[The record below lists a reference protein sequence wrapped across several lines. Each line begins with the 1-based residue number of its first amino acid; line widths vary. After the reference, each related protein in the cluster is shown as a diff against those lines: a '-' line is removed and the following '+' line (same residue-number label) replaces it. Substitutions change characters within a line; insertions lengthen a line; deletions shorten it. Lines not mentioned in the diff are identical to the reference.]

1 MKKYLIKYTLEFF
14 VIVTGISLS
23 FWINEWDN
31 NRMNSDREL
40 YFLNGLKNDLE
51 KQLYSFNNFNEFSNT
66 TIDYGA
72 SILED
77 YTNFENLSKI
87 DSLNFKLSNLMY
99 SRTYPAINT
108 TFNELKSTG
117 HFNLVKEKLL
127 ASKIIKQYQDSEN
140 YKNRLNKNIDIVY
153 YNEIFPII
161 KSSIIIDPN
170 NFGYENKKINL
181 LEKEKIVN
189 TILNNSKKE
198 FDLVNAIS
206 LRIVVA
212 KTNKGYIEIMRKEAE
227 ILLDLIN
234 NELIK
239 IKPKSQANLLL
250 KLL

>member
-1 MKKYLIKYTLEFF
+1 MKKYLIKYTLEFI

-31 NRMNSDREL
+31 NRMNSDKEL

-51 KQLYSFNNFNEFSNT
+51 KQLNSLNNYNEFSNQ

-77 YTNFENLSKI
+77 YSIFETLSKT
-87 DSLNFKLSNLMY
+87 DSLNIKLSRLMY
-99 SRTYPAINT
+99 SRSYPEVNT

-117 HFNLVKEKLL
+117 QFNLFKEKLL
-127 ASKIIKQYQDSEN
+127 ASKVIKYYQDSEN
-140 YKNRLNKNIDIVY
+140 YKNRLTKNIDIVY

-170 NFGYENKKINL
+170 NFGYENKKINIL
-181 LEKEKIVN
+181 GIEKSLNI
-189 TILNNSKKE
+189 ILNNSKKE
-198 FDLVNAIS
+198 FELANAIS

-212 KTNKGYIEIMRKEAE
+212 NTNKSYIEIMIKEAK
-227 ILLDLIN
+227 ILLDMIN

-239 IKPKSQANLLL
+239 Y
-250 KLL
+250 

>member
-1 MKKYLIKYTLEFF
+1 MKKYLIKYTLEFI

-31 NRMNSDREL
+31 NRMNSDKEL

-51 KQLYSFNNFNEFSNT
+51 KQLNSLNNYNEFSNQ

-77 YTNFENLSKI
+77 YSIFETLSKT
-87 DSLNFKLSNLMY
+87 DSLNIKLSRLMY
-99 SRTYPAINT
+99 SRSYPEVNT

-117 HFNLVKEKLL
+117 QFNLFKEKLL
-127 ASKIIKQYQDSEN
+127 ASKIIKYYQDSEN
-140 YKNRLNKNIDIVY
+140 YKKRLTKNIDLVY

-170 NFGYENKKINL
+170 NFGYENKKINIL
-181 LEKEKIVN
+181 GIEKSLNI
-189 TILNNSKKE
+189 ILNNSKKE
-198 FDLVNAIS
+198 FELANAIS

-212 KTNKGYIEIMRKEAE
+212 NTNKSYIEIMIKEAK
-227 ILLDLIN
+227 ILLDMIN

-239 IKPKSQANLLL
+239 Y
-250 KLL
+250 

>member
-127 ASKIIKQYQDSEN
+127 ASKIIKYYQDSEN

-239 IKPKSQANLLL
+239 IKPKS
-250 KLL
+250 

>member
-127 ASKIIKQYQDSEN
+127 ASKIIKYYQDSEN
-140 YKNRLNKNIDIVY
+140 YKKRLNKNIDIVY

-239 IKPKSQANLLL
+239 IKPKS
-250 KLL
+250 

>member
-1 MKKYLIKYTLEFF
+1 MKKYLIKYTLEFI

-31 NRMNSDREL
+31 NRMNSDKEL

-51 KQLYSFNNFNEFSNT
+51 KQLNSLNNYNEFSNQ

-77 YTNFENLSKI
+77 YSIFETLSKT
-87 DSLNFKLSNLMY
+87 DSLNIKLSRLMY
-99 SRTYPAINT
+99 SRSYPEVNT

-117 HFNLVKEKLL
+117 QFNLFKEKLL
-127 ASKIIKQYQDSEN
+127 ASKIIKYYQDSEN
-140 YKNRLNKNIDIVY
+140 YKKRLNKNIDIVY

-170 NFGYENKKINL
+170 NFGYENKKINML
-181 LEKEKIVN
+181 GIEKSLNI
-189 TILNNSKKE
+189 ILNNSKKE
-198 FDLVNAIS
+198 FELANAIS

-212 KTNKGYIEIMRKEAE
+212 NTNKAYIEIMIKEAK
-227 ILLDLIN
+227 ILLDMIN

-239 IKPKSQANLLL
+239 Y
-250 KLL
+250 

>member
-1 MKKYLIKYTLEFF
+1 MKKYLIKYTLEFI

-31 NRMNSDREL
+31 NRMNSDKEL

-51 KQLYSFNNFNEFSNT
+51 KQLNSLNNYNEFSNL

-77 YTNFENLSKI
+77 YSIFETLSKT
-87 DSLNFKLSNLMY
+87 DSLNIKLSRLMY
-99 SRTYPAINT
+99 SRSYPEINT

-117 HFNLVKEKLL
+117 QFNLFKEKLL
-127 ASKIIKQYQDSEN
+127 ASKVIKYYQDSEN
-140 YKNRLNKNIDIVY
+140 YKNRLTKNIDIVY

-170 NFGYENKKINL
+170 NFGYENKKINIL
-181 LEKEKIVN
+181 GIEKSLNI
-189 TILNNSKKE
+189 ILNNSKKE
-198 FDLVNAIS
+198 FELANAIS

-212 KTNKGYIEIMRKEAE
+212 NTNKAYIEIMIKEAK
-227 ILLDLIN
+227 ILLDMIN

-239 IKPKSQANLLL
+239 Y
-250 KLL
+250 

>member
-1 MKKYLIKYTLEFF
+1 MKKYLIKYTLEFI

-31 NRMNSDREL
+31 NRMNSDKEL

-51 KQLYSFNNFNEFSNT
+51 KQLNSLNNYNEFSNL

-77 YTNFENLSKI
+77 YSIFETLSKT
-87 DSLNFKLSNLMY
+87 DSLNIKLSRLMY
-99 SRTYPAINT
+99 SRSYPEVNT

-117 HFNLVKEKLL
+117 QFNLFKEKLL
-127 ASKIIKQYQDSEN
+127 ASKIIKYYQDSEN
-140 YKNRLNKNIDIVY
+140 YKKRLNKNIDIVY

-170 NFGYENKKINL
+170 NFGYENKKINIL
-181 LEKEKIVN
+181 GIEKSLNI
-189 TILNNSKKE
+189 ILNNSKKE
-198 FDLVNAIS
+198 FELANAIS

-212 KTNKGYIEIMRKEAE
+212 NTNKAYIEIMIKEAK
-227 ILLDLIN
+227 ILLDMIN

-239 IKPKSQANLLL
+239 Y
-250 KLL
+250 

>member
-1 MKKYLIKYTLEFF
+1 MKKYLIKYTLEFI

-31 NRMNSDREL
+31 NRMNSDKEL

-51 KQLYSFNNFNEFSNT
+51 KQLNSLNNYNEFSNL

-77 YTNFENLSKI
+77 YSIFETLSKT
-87 DSLNFKLSNLMY
+87 DSLNIKLSRLMY
-99 SRTYPAINT
+99 SRSYPEVNT

-117 HFNLVKEKLL
+117 QFNLFKEKLL
-127 ASKIIKQYQDSEN
+127 ASKIIKYYQDSEN
-140 YKNRLNKNIDIVY
+140 YKKRLTKNIDLVY

-170 NFGYENKKINL
+170 NFGYENKKINML
-181 LEKEKIVN
+181 GIEKSFNI
-189 TILNNSKKE
+189 ILNNSKKE
-198 FDLVNAIS
+198 FELANAIS

-212 KTNKGYIEIMRKEAE
+212 NTNKSYIEIMIKEAK
-227 ILLDLIN
+227 ILLDMIN

-239 IKPKSQANLLL
+239 Y
-250 KLL
+250 

>member
-1 MKKYLIKYTLEFF
+1 MKKYLIKYTLEFI

-31 NRMNSDREL
+31 NRMNSDKEL

-51 KQLYSFNNFNEFSNT
+51 KQLNSLNNYNEFSKQ

-77 YTNFENLSKI
+77 YSIFETLSKT
-87 DSLNFKLSNLMY
+87 DSLNIKLSRLMY
-99 SRTYPAINT
+99 SRSYPEINT

-117 HFNLVKEKLL
+117 QFNLFKEKLL
-127 ASKIIKQYQDSEN
+127 ASKVIKYYQDSEN
-140 YKNRLNKNIDIVY
+140 YKNRLTKNIDIVY

-170 NFGYENKKINL
+170 NFGYENKKINIL
-181 LEKEKIVN
+181 GIEKSLNI
-189 TILNNSKKE
+189 ILNNSKKE
-198 FDLVNAIS
+198 FELANAIS

-212 KTNKGYIEIMRKEAE
+212 NTNKAYIEIMIKEAK
-227 ILLDLIN
+227 ILLDMIN

-239 IKPKSQANLLL
+239 Y
-250 KLL
+250 

>member
-1 MKKYLIKYTLEFF
+1 MKKYLIKYTLEFI

-31 NRMNSDREL
+31 NRMNSDKEL

-51 KQLYSFNNFNEFSNT
+51 KQLNSLNNYNEFSNQ

-77 YTNFENLSKI
+77 YSIFETLSKT
-87 DSLNFKLSNLMY
+87 DSLNIKLSRLMY
-99 SRTYPAINT
+99 SRSYPEINT

-117 HFNLVKEKLL
+117 QFNLFKEKLL
-127 ASKIIKQYQDSEN
+127 ASKVIKYYQDSEN
-140 YKNRLNKNIDIVY
+140 YKNRLTKNIDIVY

-170 NFGYENKKINL
+170 NFGYENKKINML
-181 LEKEKIVN
+181 GIEKSFNI
-189 TILNNSKKE
+189 ILNNSKKE
-198 FDLVNAIS
+198 FELANAIS

-212 KTNKGYIEIMRKEAE
+212 NTNKAYIEIMIKEAK
-227 ILLDLIN
+227 ILLDMIN

-239 IKPKSQANLLL
+239 Y
-250 KLL
+250 

>member
-1 MKKYLIKYTLEFF
+1 MKKYLIKYTLEFI

-31 NRMNSDREL
+31 NRMNSDKEL

-51 KQLYSFNNFNEFSNT
+51 KQLNSLNNYNEFSNQ

-77 YTNFENLSKI
+77 YSIFETLSKT
-87 DSLNFKLSNLMY
+87 DSLNIKLSRLMY
-99 SRTYPAINT
+99 SRSYPEINT

-117 HFNLVKEKLL
+117 QFNLFKEKLL
-127 ASKIIKQYQDSEN
+127 ASKVIKYYQDSEN
-140 YKNRLNKNIDIVY
+140 YKNRLTKNIDIVY

-170 NFGYENKKINL
+170 NFGYENKKINIL
-181 LEKEKIVN
+181 GIEKSLNI
-189 TILNNSKKE
+189 ILNNSKKE
-198 FDLVNAIS
+198 FELANAIS

-212 KTNKGYIEIMRKEAE
+212 NPNKAYIEIMIKEAK
-227 ILLDLIN
+227 ILLDMIN

-239 IKPKSQANLLL
+239 Y
-250 KLL
+250 

>member
-1 MKKYLIKYTLEFF
+1 MKKYLIKYTLEFI

-31 NRMNSDREL
+31 NRMNSDKEL

-51 KQLYSFNNFNEFSNT
+51 KQLNSLNNYNEFSNL

-77 YTNFENLSKI
+77 YSIFETLSKT
-87 DSLNFKLSNLMY
+87 DSLNIKLSRLMY
-99 SRTYPAINT
+99 SRSYPEVNT

-117 HFNLVKEKLL
+117 QFNLFKEKLL
-127 ASKIIKQYQDSEN
+127 ASKIIKYYQDSEN
-140 YKNRLNKNIDIVY
+140 YKKRLNKNIDIVY

-170 NFGYENKKINL
+170 NFGYENKKINML
-181 LEKEKIVN
+181 GIEKSFNI
-189 TILNNSKKE
+189 ILNNSKKE
-198 FDLVNAIS
+198 FELANAIS

-212 KTNKGYIEIMRKEAE
+212 NTNKSYIEIMIKEAK
-227 ILLDLIN
+227 ILLDMIN

-239 IKPKSQANLLL
+239 Y
-250 KLL
+250 

>member
-1 MKKYLIKYTLEFF
+1 MKKYLIKYTLEFI

-31 NRMNSDREL
+31 NRMNSDKEL

-51 KQLYSFNNFNEFSNT
+51 KQLNSLNNYNEFSNQ

-77 YTNFENLSKI
+77 YSIFETLSKT
-87 DSLNFKLSNLMY
+87 DSLNIKLSRLMY
-99 SRTYPAINT
+99 SRSYPEINT

-117 HFNLVKEKLL
+117 QFNLFKEKLL
-127 ASKIIKQYQDSEN
+127 ASKVIKYYQDSEN
-140 YKNRLNKNIDIVY
+140 YKNRLTKNIDIVY

-170 NFGYENKKINL
+170 NFGYENKKINIL
-181 LEKEKIVN
+181 GIEKSLNI
-189 TILNNSKKE
+189 ILNNSKKE
-198 FDLVNAIS
+198 FELANAIS

-212 KTNKGYIEIMRKEAE
+212 NTNKSYIEIMIKEAK
-227 ILLDLIN
+227 ILLDMIN

-239 IKPKSQANLLL
+239 Y
-250 KLL
+250 

>member
-127 ASKIIKQYQDSEN
+127 ASKIIKYYQDSEN

-189 TILNNSKKE
+189 TILNNSKK
-198 FDLVNAIS
+198 N
-206 LRIVVA
+206 
-212 KTNKGYIEIMRKEAE
+212 
-227 ILLDLIN
+227 LI
-234 NELIK
+234 
-239 IKPKSQANLLL
+239 
-250 KLL
+250 

>member
-1 MKKYLIKYTLEFF
+1 MKKYLIKYTLEFI

-31 NRMNSDREL
+31 NRMNSDKEL

-51 KQLYSFNNFNEFSNT
+51 KQLNSLNNYNEFSNQ

-77 YTNFENLSKI
+77 YSIFETLSKT
-87 DSLNFKLSNLMY
+87 DSLNIKLSRLMY
-99 SRTYPAINT
+99 SRSYPEVNT

-117 HFNLVKEKLL
+117 QFNLFKEKLL
-127 ASKIIKQYQDSEN
+127 ASKVIKYYQDSEN
-140 YKNRLNKNIDIVY
+140 YKKRLTKNIDLVY

-170 NFGYENKKINL
+170 NFGYENKKINIL
-181 LEKEKIVN
+181 GIEKSLNI
-189 TILNNSKKE
+189 ILNNSKKE
-198 FDLVNAIS
+198 FELANAIS

-212 KTNKGYIEIMRKEAE
+212 NTNKSYIEIMIKEAK
-227 ILLDLIN
+227 ILLDMIN

-239 IKPKSQANLLL
+239 Y
-250 KLL
+250 